1 MKKNLTGAAKPAEW
15 PVNPNTSRAKKR
27 AAASGASGDADGGA
41 VAPQPSGTV
50 SRVIRRSKE
59 PAPRRATTHH
69 DAASREAGRGPAA
82 GTRIA
87 SASSAGIASAADT
100 DPSPDARR
108 RTARRRPTGRVTI
121 ADVARHANVS
131 PMTVSRALKNPA
143 QVLPEA
149 RARVEAAVNA
159 LGYVPSHAARTLAS
173 ARSRVVGVLV
183 PSLSNAVFVETLA
196 GIQDCLGPAG
206 YQFLIGNTSY
216 SPSKQS
222 DLLSTYL
229 THAPDGFLVTG
240 IDESDAIRQRLAA
253 ARVPV
258 VHMYDLSR
266 DPSEWSVGFS
276 QQNAG
281 FAITKYLLER
291 GYRKPGF
298 IAAQLDPRTMQR
310 RAGFRRAV
318 REAGLDPDI
327 EQLTPDPS
335 NVGLG
340 STLLVQMLERV
351 PDCDAVFCCNDDLA
365 LGALF
370 ECQRRGIRV
379 PEQLAIAGFN
389 DLPSSAW
396 STPSITTITTP
407 RYEIGFQAA
416 QLLLDILDGR
426 APKKT
431 RIDLGFTL
439 TPREST

>member
-15 PVNPNTSRAKKR
+15 PVNPNASASKKR
-27 AAASGASGDADGGA
+27 KTAHAQTEIEPA
-41 VAPQPSGTV
+41 SGTV
-50 SRVIRRSKE
+50 SRVIRRSKD
-59 PAPRRATTHH
+59 PAPPRN
-69 DAASREAGRGPAA
+69 ASAA
-82 GTRIA
+82 GTDALAQPDA
-87 SASSAGIASAADT
+87 SAGSHRKT
-100 DPSPDARR
+100 
-108 RTARRRPTGRVTI
+108 TRRRPTGRVTI
-121 ADVARHANVS
+121 ADVARQANVS

-149 RARVEAAVNA
+149 RARVEAAVTA

-216 SPSKQS
+216 SPAKQS
-222 DLLSTYL
+222 ELLSTYL

-266 DPSEWSVGFS
+266 DPTEWSVGFS
-276 QQNAG
+276 QQDAG
-281 FAITKYLLER
+281 FEITQYLLER

-310 RAGFRRAV
+310 RAGFRRALQ
-318 REAGLDPDI
+318 EAGLDPDVEI
-327 EQLTPDPS
+327 LTPEPS

-340 STLLVQMLERV
+340 TRLLVEMLERV
-351 PDCDAVFCCNDDLA
+351 PDCDAVFCNNDDLA

-379 PEQLAIAGFN
+379 PDQLAIAGFN

-407 RYEIGFQAA
+407 RYQIGFQAA
-416 QLLLDILDGR
+416 QLLLQILDGR

-439 TPREST
+439 TRRQST

>member
-15 PVNPNTSRAKKR
+15 PVNPNA
-27 AAASGASGDADGGA
+27 
-41 VAPQPSGTV
+41 
-50 SRVIRRSKE
+50 
-59 PAPRRATTHH
+59 
-69 DAASREAGRGPAA
+69 PAA
-82 GTRIA
+82 
-87 SASSAGIASAADT
+87 
-100 DPSPDARR
+100 PSPANSPAATLARPTATVR
-108 RTARRRPTGRVTI
+108 RVTAGSTAGSGSTEAAPAAVPRKPARRRPSGRVTI
-121 ADVARHANVS
+121 ADVALHAKVS
-131 PMTVSRALKNPA
+131 PMTVSRALKTPS

-149 RARVEAAVNA
+149 RTRVEEAVVA

-173 ARSRVVGVLV
+173 SRSRVVCVLV

-206 YQFLIGNTSY
+206 YHFLIGNTSY
-216 SPSKQS
+216 SAARQTE
-222 DLLSTYL
+222 LLSTYL
-229 THAPDGFLVTG
+229 SHAPDGFLVTG
-240 IDESDAIRQRLAA
+240 IDESETIRQRLSA

-266 DPSEWSVGFS
+266 APGEWSVGFS
-276 QQNAG
+276 QQTAG
-281 FAITKYLLER
+281 FAITNYLLER
-291 GYRKPGF
+291 GYRRPGF
-298 IAAQLDPRTMQR
+298 VAAQLDPRTMQR
-310 RAGFRRAV
+310 RAGFRRAM
-318 REAGLDPDI
+318 REAGLDP
-327 EQLTPDPS
+327 ELEVLTGEPS

-340 STLLVQMLERV
+340 SKLLVQMLERA
-351 PDCDAVFCCNDDLA
+351 PDCDAIFCCNDDLA

-379 PEQLAIAGFN
+379 PEDIAIAGFN

-416 QLLLDILDGR
+416 RLLLQILNGET
-426 APKKT
+426 PKKS

>member
-15 PVNPNTSRAKKR
+15 PVNPNTPSPKPSAEQ
-27 AAASGASGDADGGA
+27 AD
-41 VAPQPSGTV
+41 
-50 SRVIRRSKE
+50 
-59 PAPRRATTHH
+59 
-69 DAASREAGRGPAA
+69 
-82 GTRIA
+82 A
-87 SASSAGIASAADT
+87 SASGTPGTVRRVINRGGVRVVRASHASTATEASERAAD
-100 DPSPDARR
+100 DPDNDPGADTEAPTRR
-108 RTARRRPTGRVTI
+108 KSARRRPSGRVTI
-121 ADVARHANVS
+121 SDVALRAQVS
-131 PMTVSRALKNPA
+131 PMTVSRALKNPS

-149 RARVEAAVNA
+149 RQRVEAAVIA

-173 ARSRVVGVLV
+173 SRSRVVGVLV

-216 SPSKQS
+216 SPAKQNE
-222 DLLSTYL
+222 LLSTYL

-240 IDESDAIRQRLAA
+240 IDETETIRQRLAA

-266 DPSEWSVGFS
+266 SPGEWSVGFS
-276 QQNAG
+276 QQTAG
-281 FAITKYLLER
+281 FSITNYLLER
-291 GYRKPGF
+291 GYRRPAF

-310 RAGFRRAV
+310 RAGFRRAL
-318 REAGLDPDI
+318 RDAGLDPDL
-327 EQLTPDPS
+327 EVLTSEPS

-340 STLLVQMLERV
+340 SKLLVQMLERA
-351 PDCDAVFCCNDDLA
+351 PDCDAIFCCNDDLA

-370 ECQRRGIRV
+370 ECQRRGIPV
-379 PEQLAIAGFN
+379 PDQIAIAGFN

-407 RYEIGFQAA
+407 RYQIGFQAA
-416 QLLLDILDGR
+416 QLLLQILDGQP
-426 APKKT
+426 PKKS

-439 TPREST
+439 TPRESA